1 MPGRFI
7 CVLRIIRADRLH
19 EHPAGGC
26 LGPGPRGALHWFG
39 YWKLRGE
46 ANDQDKRSCRHA
58 IQQGT
63 RETGLR
69 DIWELDQYRP
79 YWARIR
85 RLLLGAGLF
94 NRMAEL
100 TICKDGRIVF
110 WEV

>member
-1 MPGRFI
+1 MSIPPEA
-7 CVLRIIRADRLH
+7 VLVQAHVELYD
-19 EHPAGGC
+19 
-26 LGPGPRGALHWFG
+26 WFG

-85 RLLLGAGLF
+85 RLLLDAGLF